1 VFNWVSTGG
10 LNQGIISMRF
20 QNVADPEQD
29 RPTVDSEVVAIAQ
42 LGTVLPGTT
51 VYVTAGERQE
61 QLAARKLGYNKRYA
75 PYPQP

>member
-1 VFNWVSTGG
+1 
-10 LNQGIISMRF
+10 M
-20 QNVADPEQD
+20 
-29 RPTVDSEVVAIAQ
+29 VAIAQ

-51 VYVTAGERQE
+51 VYVTAQERQA